1 MKMRTLRRL
10 RAQAPR
16 HLRRRR
22 EGGAA
27 ADATLEPDPGPR
39 PEAVFDRV
47 TGPNAHR
54 HAAATA
60 VPGLGAH
67 DEET

>member
-10 RAQAPR
+10 RTQAPR
-16 HLRRRR
+16 HVRRRDFDLS
-22 EGGAA
+22 
-27 ADATLEPDPGPR
+27 DATVEPDPGPP

-47 TGPNAHR
+47 TGPNVR
-54 HAAATA
+54 RRGISMPGA
-60 VPGLGAH
+60 V